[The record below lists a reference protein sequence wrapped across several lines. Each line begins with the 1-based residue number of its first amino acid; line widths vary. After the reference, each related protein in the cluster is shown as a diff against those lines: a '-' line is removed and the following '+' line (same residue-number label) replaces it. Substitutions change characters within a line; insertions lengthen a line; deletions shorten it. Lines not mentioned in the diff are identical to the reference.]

1 MTIVNQDTILQNY
14 TSCKLCPRNCSI
26 NRSANLA
33 GYCGETAE
41 LKIAA
46 ATIHRGEEPPIT
58 GIGGSGTI
66 FVAGCT
72 LGCKFCQNWQISQNG
87 MGRLIN
93 IDEFSRICLDLQDAG
108 AENIN
113 IVTGSHVI
121 PSIAAGAKLARQR
134 GLFIPIL
141 WNSSSYENVS
151 ALELLKDTV
160 SVYLPD
166 LKTLDNNISKLYFNA
181 EDYPETAQAAILK
194 MMDFQHLQFG
204 KVRTEKSLGKHIPQP
219 DEMNH
224 ETVLLSGVI
233 IRHLVLP
240 GHLESSR
247 KVLRW
252 FADHALGKAL
262 LSLMMQYTPVYQ
274 NENEQRKSD
283 AAKIPSRYVNEREYE
298 TVTGWLEEYGIDDGF
313 YQELVPDNDWLP
325 DFNKHN
331 PFSSELSRTIW
342 HWKA

>member
-1 MTIVNQDTILQNY
+1 
-14 TSCKLCPRNCSI
+14 LCPRNCGI
-26 NRSANLA
+26 NRLA
-33 GYCGETAE
+33 GGTAYCGETAE

-46 ATIHRGEEPPIT
+46 ATIHRGEEPPVT

-66 FVAGCT
+66 FVTGCT
-72 LGCKFCQNWQISQNG
+72 LGCKFCQNWQISQKA
-87 MGRLIN
+87 MGRTISL
-93 IDEFSRICLDLQDAG
+93 DEFSRICLDLQNAG

-121 PSIAAGAKLARQR
+121 PGIVAGVEHARKQ

-166 LKTLDNNISKLYFNA
+166 LKTLDSDISKKYFNA
-181 EDYPETAQAAILK
+181 EDYPETAEKAILK
-194 MMDFQHLQFG
+194 MIDLQPLRFG
-204 KVRTEKSLGKHIPQP
+204 TPRKKNALGKSINYLI
-219 DEMNH
+219 EISN
-224 ETVLLSGVI
+224 ETVIQSGVI

-240 GHLESSR
+240 DHLESTR

-252 FADHALGKAL
+252 FADHAQGRAL

-274 NENEQRKSD
+274 DNNEQLAMSNEQRKSVD
-283 AAKIPSRYVNEREYE
+283 KSIPSRYVEEREYDS
-298 TVTGWLEEYGIDDGF
+298 VLGWLEEYGIDDGF

-325 DFNKHN
+325 DFNLHN
-331 PFSSELSRTIW
+331 PFSSELSKTLW
-342 HWKA
+342 HWKF

>member
-1 MTIVNQDTILQNY
+1 V
-14 TSCKLCPRNCSI
+14 SR
-26 NRSANLA
+26 LA
-33 GYCGETAE
+33 GETAYCGETAE
-41 LKIAA
+41 LKLAA
-46 ATIHRGEEPPIT
+46 ATIHRGEEPPVT

-66 FVAGCT
+66 FVTGCT
-72 LGCKFCQNWQISQNG
+72 LGCKFCQNWQISQKG
-87 MGRLIN
+87 MGRSMSF
-93 IDEFSRICLDLQDAG
+93 DEFARICIDLQDAG

-121 PSIAAGAKLARQR
+121 PGIVVGVELARKE

-166 LKTLDNNISKLYFNA
+166 LKTLDSDISKRYFNA
-181 EDYPETAQAAILK
+181 ADYPETAEKAILK
-194 MMDFQHLQFG
+194 MIDFQRLQFG
-204 KVRTEKSLGKHIPQP
+204 TQRTKNALGKPIPAP
-219 DEMNH
+219 GEISH
-224 ETVLLSGVI
+224 ETVLQSGVI

-240 GHLESSR
+240 EHLESSR

-252 FADHALGKAL
+252 FADHAQGRAL
-262 LSLMMQYTPVYQ
+262 LSLMMQYTPVCQ
-274 NENEQRKSD
+274 SDEQGKSVD
-283 AAKIPSRYVNEREYE
+283 KSIPSRYVNEREYE
-298 TVTGWLEEYGIDDGF
+298 TVLGWLEEYGIDDGF
-313 YQELVPDNDWLP
+313 YQELVPDNAWLP

-342 HWKA
+342 HWN